1 MKIKKILTL
10 LLGGVALG
18 GYAQPVALPPYKNAD
33 LPVHIRVE
41 DLLSRMTLEQ
51 KAEQLC
57 MKGLSAL
64 KIGED
69 GKVTQES
76 LEALFGGK
84 SIGVLESPFWM
95 HEDIAKVSEAADRYL
110 REHTPLGIPA
120 IQIAECLHGQMA
132 LGATIFP
139 QAIAQGST
147 WNPDLI
153 REMSAAV
160 AKEAVSAGVD
170 QALSP
175 LFDLAKDPRYGRVEE
190 CFGENPYHVARM
202 GVAFV
207 EGMQGMPEET
217 KERIKENG
225 LMCTAKHFVGYSFPQ
240 AGINIAPVLLGE
252 RSLREEH
259 FYPFQKAVE
268 EANIY
273 ALMPGYHEVDGVP
286 VHADSWLN
294 NEVLRGEWGFDGYV
308 FSDYGAIGMLQG
320 FHRVVPDAP
329 SAALAALN
337 GGVDLEA
344 PSAYA
349 YSHIPELVRS
359 GKLDIAVVDRAVR
372 RVLTAKFRAGLFE
385 KPYAVPENREQ
396 IVHNP
401 EHVAL
406 ARRVAEES
414 IILLK
419 NEDKLLPLDADRLK
433 SIAVIGPNADQV
445 QFGDYSITKDNRFGV
460 TPLQAIRELAGDKV
474 DIRYARGCG
483 ITDLSRDGIREAV
496 RVARASDVVVLVMG
510 GTSSTISGIGWGADI
525 PGERNTCGE
534 GFDRHEL
541 DHPGVQPELI
551 RAVVETGKPVVLV
564 MVHGRAYTIAWEKEH
579 IPAIVETWYNGEQAG
594 TALAEVLFG
603 EVNPSGKLPVS
614 VPASVGHIPVT
625 GNYKPSARG
634 YYRSPGTPE
643 QPGRDYVFASPAP
656 LFCFGHGLSYTEF
669 AYSDLKISSERLY
682 TDGVA
687 EISFT
692 LTNTGERDGAEVAQL
707 YINDVC
713 SSVTTPVRDLKGFQK
728 VFLKKGESKRVVIEL
743 QKSDLYLWNAEMKRV
758 LEPGDFEIFVGGSS
772 ENLPLKGVLTI

>member
-1 MKIKKILTL
+1 MKRIFVF
-10 LLGGVALG
+10 LLGTVWTVAAH
-18 GYAQPVALPPYKNAD
+18 AQPVALPPYKNPD
-33 LPVHIRVE
+33 LPVPVRVE
-41 DLLSRMTLEQ
+41 DLLKRMTLEQ

-64 KIGED
+64 KFGEN
-69 GKVTQES
+69 GEVTEES
-76 LEALFGGK
+76 LEALFKGK
-84 SIGVLESPFWM
+84 SIGVLESPFWT
-95 HEDIAKVSEAADRYL
+95 HEDIAKVSAAADRYL
-110 REHTPLGIPA
+110 RERTPLGIPA

-139 QAIAQGST
+139 QAVAQGST

-160 AKEAVSAGVD
+160 AREATAAGVD

-207 EGMQGMPEET
+207 EGMQGSAAET
-217 KERIKENG
+217 KERIKEDG
-225 LMCTAKHFVGYSFPQ
+225 LMCTAKHFAAYSFPQ

-259 FYPFQKAVE
+259 FYPFEKAVE

-273 ALMPGYHEVDGVP
+273 AVMPGYHEVDGIP
-286 VHADSWLN
+286 VHANSWLN
-294 NEVLRGEWGFDGYV
+294 NEVLREEWGFDGYV
-308 FSDYGAIGMLQG
+308 FSDYGAIGMLHG
-320 FHRVVPDAP
+320 FHRTASDAP
-329 SAALAALN
+329 SAALSALN
-337 GGVDLEA
+337 AGVDLEA
-344 PSAYA
+344 PSAWA

-359 GKLDIAVVDRAVR
+359 GQLDMAVVDRAVR
-372 RVLTAKFRAGLFE
+372 RVLTAKFRAGLFD
-385 KPYAVPENREQ
+385 KPYTVPADREQ
-396 IVHNP
+396 RIHTP

-406 ARRVAEES
+406 ARRIAEEA

-419 NEDKLLPLDADRLK
+419 NEGDVLPLDRSRLK

-460 TPLQAIRELAGDKV
+460 TPLQAIREAAGDGVK
-474 DIRYARGCG
+474 IRYARGCG

-496 RVARASDVVVLVMG
+496 QAARASDVTVLVTG
-510 GTSSTISGIGWGADI
+510 GTSSTYSGIGWGRDI

-534 GFDRHEL
+534 GYDRHEL

-564 MVHGRAYTIAWEKEH
+564 MVHGRAYTIGWEKEH

-594 TALAEVLFG
+594 TALAGVLFG
-603 EVNPSGKLPVS
+603 DVNPSGKLPVS
-614 VPASVGHIPVT
+614 VPASTGHIPVT

-643 QPGRDYVFASPAP
+643 KPGRDYVCAAPAP

-669 AYSDLKISSERLY
+669 TYADLKISTERLH

-687 EISFT
+687 EVSFT
-692 LTNTGERDGAEVAQL
+692 LTNSGDRDGAEVAQL
-707 YINDVC
+707 YVNDVY
-713 SSVTTPVRDLKGFQK
+713 SSVTTPVRDLKGFRK

-743 QKSDLYLWNAEMKRV
+743 KKSDLYLWNPEMKRV
-758 LEPGDFEIFVGGSS
+758 LEPGDFEIYVGGSS